1 MTGLPSP
8 NNRYRAEP
16 ADARI
21 VIALDAMTLIYQRRS
36 GITHIVA
43 DPVPQILEAMGAAP
57 CDPALIAARLSAR
70 YDLGVAAEAKAI
82 IAARLLELAKLG
94 LVEELGL
101 VELIDADYRDA

>member
-8 NNRYRAEP
+8 QNCYLAEP

-21 VIALDAMTLIYQRRS
+21 VVALDAMTLIYQRRS

-57 CDPALIAARLSAR
+57 CDPALIAARLSAH
-70 YDLGVAAEAKAI
+70 YDLGDAVEAKAV
-82 IAARLLELAKLG
+82 IAARLAELAGLG
-94 LVEELGL
+94 LVQH
-101 VELIDADYRDA
+101 VADNRDA